1 MMTHKK
7 KYKAIASMLIAF
19 AVTLSPSLAQPS
31 SAETVRRSLST
42 FAIAEEKIGKK
53 TFQTSKI
60 IIKAP
65 PERVFDVLTDYDK
78 AADIF
83 SNLVKSKLVSTQGHT
98 KRVAFTGTTVG
109 NLIKFDYTLDI
120 VEKPHFIE
128 WKRASGAFK
137 ANEGYWRL
145 DPVDGGKATL
155 VTYAKHI
162 DGGWLYPQALVRKSI
177 RDAIP
182 VIFAELKSESE
193 SPSFVAV
200 R

>member
-1 MMTHKK
+1 MSCSKK
-7 KYKAIASMLIAF
+7 TTAF
-19 AVTLSPSLAQPS
+19 ASILMSAVVTMSPYLTQPS

-42 FAIAEEKIGKK
+42 FAIAEEKVGKK

-60 IIKAP
+60 LIKAP
-65 PERVFDVLTDYDK
+65 PARVFDVLTNYEK

-83 SNLVKSKLVSTQGHT
+83 SNLVKSRLVSTHGPT

-109 NLIKFDYTLDI
+109 NLFKFDYTLDI
-120 VEKPHFIE
+120 TEKPHYIE
-128 WKRASGAFK
+128 WKRHSGAFK

-145 DPVDGGKATL
+145 DPVDGGSATL

-162 DGGWLYPQALVRKSI
+162 DGGWLYPQGLVNKSI
-177 RDAIP
+177 RESIP

-193 SPSFVAV
+193 SPAFVAASN
-200 R
+200 